1 MEGGRKEIENIRR
14 TRSKYIVSLVSVQR
28 ILTPDKMKQK
38 NDARKQER
46 QVFFISRGKMS
57 KQGA

>member
-14 TRSKYIVSLVSVQR
+14 TRSKYIVSLVGVQG

-46 QVFFISRGKMS
+46 QVLFISRGS
-57 KQGA
+57 K